1 MYLFIFD
8 DNENEEINMI
18 GIITF
23 HRAVNYGAVLQCF
36 ALQQTL
42 DELEIEN
49 RVIDYRCQFIEDH
62 YSCIPTVSPA
72 HIRQFIKEC
81 FQIPIKFRC
90 RKNFDDFLKRN
101 LRMSS
106 KYTRREILSGKCKF
120 DTFITGSDQVWNLEI
135 TGNDTTYLLDFVSEN
150 AKKISYAASLGPA
163 EIAPRYLNEIQ
174 KYIKKFDVVSLREPS
189 AIEMIKKISNKKVE
203 VDVDPTVLL
212 DINVWIALVNKSKM
226 KANKFIFVYLMQD
239 SSILREKALQI
250 EREENLEIRFI
261 GMVDNIPVIGK
272 NMKGASVEDFLW
284 MIKNAEYV
292 ITNSFHGIMFSMR
305 FEKQF
310 YWAYQTGKKMSNPR
324 FQMLNQYYGIEK
336 CCCNNQDLRELDYEY
351 IRNKMDEQREQS
363 ITNIKKYILESN

>member
-1 MYLFIFD
+1 
-8 DNENEEINMI
+8 
-18 GIITF
+18 
-23 HRAVNYGAVLQCF
+23 
-36 ALQQTL
+36 
-42 DELEIEN
+42 
-49 RVIDYRCQFIEDH
+49 
-62 YSCIPTVSPA
+62 
-72 HIRQFIKEC
+72 
-81 FQIPIKFRC
+81 
-90 RKNFDDFLKRN
+90 
-101 LRMSS
+101 
-106 KYTRREILSGKCKF
+106 
-120 DTFITGSDQVWNLEI
+120 
-135 TGNDTTYLLDFVSEN
+135 
-150 AKKISYAASLGPA
+150 
-163 EIAPRYLNEIQ
+163 
-174 KYIKKFDVVSLREPS
+174 
-189 AIEMIKKISNKKVE
+189 
-203 VDVDPTVLL
+203 
-212 DINVWIALVNKSKM
+212 M

-363 ITNIKKYILESN
+363 ITNIKKYILESS